1 MALFSSVL
9 ERSALAGIA
18 LLVSTGFAAACPDW
32 QRSAMQ
38 NFYTN
43 GQDLWSPN
51 SYSVMAGGNQL
62 LRNCG
67 FSEPGY
73 VISSPDFEFS
83 IDGLQG
89 YNRLNIRVDGSC
101 DTVLLVNDSTGQW
114 WFNDDSNGFDPSID
128 IYNPVN
134 GTWDIWV
141 GTYGP
146 NTCSATLTLET
157 F

>member
-1 MALFSSVL
+1 MALFSTVFW
-9 ERSALAGIA
+9 RLAGAA
-18 LLVSTGFAAACPDW
+18 LMLSLGASVATACPNW
-32 QRSAMQ
+32 QLSGVQ
-38 NFYTN
+38 GYYTN

-51 SYSVMAGGNQL
+51 SYSVVAGGNQS

-67 FSEPGY
+67 FNYTGY
-73 VISSPDFEFS
+73 VISNPDFEFS

-89 YNRLNIRVDGSC
+89 YGRLNIRVNGSC

-128 IYNPVN
+128 IFNPVN

-141 GTYGP
+141 GTYSPG
-146 NTCSATLTLET
+146 TCSATLTLET